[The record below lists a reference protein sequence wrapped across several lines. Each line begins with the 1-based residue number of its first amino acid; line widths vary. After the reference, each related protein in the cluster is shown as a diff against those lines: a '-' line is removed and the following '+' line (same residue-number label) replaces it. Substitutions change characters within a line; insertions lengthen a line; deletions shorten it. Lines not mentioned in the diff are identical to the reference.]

1 MKKYRDQDN
10 NFNSIVIY
18 LKEAKVILA
27 VILEDLSI
35 GKIEKHIW
43 LK

>member
-10 NFNSIVIY
+10 NFYSIVIY

-27 VILEDLSI
+27 LLLEDLST
-35 GKIEKHIW
+35 GKIEKQIW

>member
-27 VILEDLSI
+27 LLLKDLST
-35 GKIEKHIW
+35 GKIEKQIW

>member
-1 MKKYRDQDN
+1 MKKYRDHDS

-27 VILEDLSI
+27 LLLEDLST
-35 GKIEKHIW
+35 GKIEKQIW

>member
-1 MKKYRDQDN
+1 MRKYRDRDDN
-10 NFNSIVIY
+10 INSILISHN
-18 LKEAKVILA
+18 EAKVMLA